1 MEPNQKEAKKHH
13 KTLMPTPEPFSS
25 IDTRSQRPPWR
36 AVLVGLI
43 LIPVNC
49 YWITSIEI
57 VQNFAQPTTVS
68 LIFTVVFNLFVLTLL
83 NLLAK
88 RFLPWLSFSQG
99 ELLIIYAMLS
109 VVSAI
114 AGASFMEILV
124 PILGHAFW
132 FATPENDW
140 KDLLWRYIP
149 KWLSMDDKRI
159 LAGY

>member
-25 IDTRSQRPPWR
+25 IDTRSQRPHWR

-49 YWITSIEI
+49 YWITSIEM
-57 VQNFAQPTTVS
+57 VQYFAQPTTVS

-114 AGASFMEILV
+114 AGASFMEILC

-132 FATPENDW
+132 
-140 KDLLWRYIP
+140 
-149 KWLSMDDKRI
+149 LSLI
-159 LAGY
+159 HI